1 MAELADA
8 ADSKSCGRPKRRLAK
23 CSSFFVFQHIQLS
36 AQNRPCGSV
45 RSGTVL
51 LWPDGY
57 SLVTVELIFAN
68 MVRGARGGGLL
79 NLLALFASTAFHIF
93 FKNLARIIRERT
105 SGDNFAGASS
115 PEESVGMMA
124 HSGDDSW

>member
-57 SLVTVELIFAN
+57 SLVTVELIVAN

-79 NLLALFASTAFHIF
+79 ILPAPCTLLFFSEIESEFVWHLVDPCVSVWASVRQ
-93 FKNLARIIRERT
+93 LC
-105 SGDNFAGASS
+105 
-115 PEESVGMMA
+115 
-124 HSGDDSW
+124 DS